1 MTLEPDRPSRLRLPF
16 GIPLAPVVA
25 TVLTLG
31 VVALAAN
38 SRMSGFQ
45 CRNYPLAEVVAP
57 DGGLRAVSFV
67 RDCGRRAPRS
77 TQLSLLA
84 PGQALGHSPGNIFV
98 AELERQN
105 EIQMRWSAPD
115 VLEVRT
121 GAVRRAYRA
130 DPGQGRVRVLYGRLY
145 E

>member
-1 MTLEPDRPSRLRLPF
+1 MRLPF
-16 GIPLAPVVA
+16 GIPITFVIA

-31 VVALAAN
+31 VFWLAAN
-38 SRMSGFQ
+38 SRVTGFQ
-45 CRNYPLAEVVAP
+45 CRNFPLAEVVSP
-57 DGGLRAVSFV
+57 DGALRAVSFV

-77 TQLSLLA
+77 TQLSLLV
-84 PGQALGHSPGNIFV
+84 PGEVLGSSYGNIFV

-105 EIQMRWSAPD
+105 EIQMRWSAAD

-121 GAVRRAYRA
+121 GVIRRAYRA
-130 DPGQGRVRVLYGRLY
+130 DPGKGPIRVLYGRLS